1 MKTSSAATTL
11 AVATLLAFQ
20 APSTELSAQV
30 RRGPVAES
38 ISWTPV
44 LAAMDDRAITPPAGT
59 RPFDEEAFGERDPQS
74 RAITPPASTRPFDR
88 EAFGERDTQ
97 SGSSSVENAIILS
110 SIGSLAGLV
119 GGLMLGAMAGG
130 APSCNMVVA
139 GSVGTVLGAAAGATL
154 AAPTLN
160 PERALGGSLFGALA
174 GVIGATVFANMGAGG
189 AAWLVYPI
197 IHGAVTVHVAS
208 H

>member
-1 MKTSSAATTL
+1 MKTSSAVATL

-20 APSTELSAQV
+20 APSTQLSAQV
-30 RRGPVAES
+30 RPGSVAES

-59 RPFDEEAFGERDPQS
+59 RPFDQTAFGERGP
-74 RAITPPASTRPFDR
+74 
-88 EAFGERDTQ
+88 Q
-97 SGSSSVENAIILS
+97 SGSSSVENAIVLS

-119 GGLMLGAMAGG
+119 GGLMVGAMAGG
-130 APSCNMVVA
+130 GPSWGMIVA
-139 GSVGTVLGAAAGATL
+139 GSVGTVLGATAGATL
-154 AAPTLN
+154 AAPTLS
-160 PERALGGSLFGALA
+160 PERALGGSLLGALTGA
-174 GVIGATVFANMGAGG
+174 IGAAMVANMGAGG
-189 AAWLVYPI
+189 AALLAYPI

>member
-59 RPFDEEAFGERDPQS
+59 RPFDQEAFGERDP
-74 RAITPPASTRPFDR
+74 
-88 EAFGERDTQ
+88 Q

-130 APSCNMVVA
+130 APSWDMVVA
-139 GSVGTVLGAAAGATL
+139 GSVGTVLGATAGATL

-160 PERALGGSLFGALA
+160 PERALGGSLVGALA
-174 GVIGATVFANMGAGG
+174 GVIGAAVFANMGAGG
-189 AAWLVYPI
+189 AALLVYPI